1 MMERAHVIFFLLL
14 LTGCTILVTGC
25 TTPRMGDSHNTT
37 MVMQSYNAWAGQQVT
52 YSKQVS
58 STLTQIGNTLNEYNH
73 ETAQGSSDTTTLQ
86 GDVAADGQAINQ
98 WGSAGTTLGSATDSF
113 SSDTASL
120 SFGNDTETPW
130 LTGFLLQEMKI
141 YSIDMNNAQQHF
153 VDYNRD
159 LSGYLSLN
167 DPDYRDDSLR
177 MKAMDAKAQALSS
190 IADGDN
196 ALSNITAT
204 AKLIQ
209 QLQ

>member
-1 MMERAHVIFFLLL
+1 
-14 LTGCTILVTGC
+14 
-25 TTPRMGDSHNTT
+25 MGDSHNTT
-37 MVMQSYNAWAGQQVT
+37 VVIQSYNVWASHQVT

-58 STLTQIGNTLNEYNH
+58 STLTQIGNTLNDYNLY
-73 ETAQGSSDTTTLQ
+73 TASGSSDPGTLK
-86 GDVAADGQAINQ
+86 GEVTSDGQAINQ
-98 WGSAGTTLGSATDSF
+98 WGSAGSALGSATNSF

-120 SFGNDTETPW
+120 SYGNDTETLW
-130 LTGFLLQEMKI
+130 LTGLLLQEMKI

-159 LSGYLSLN
+159 ISEYLSEN

-177 MKAMDAKAQALSS
+177 AAAMDAKSQALSS

-204 AKLIQ
+204 AKILQ
-209 QLQ
+209 QYQ

>member
-1 MMERAHVIFFLLL
+1 MMDRTRVIFLLLL
-14 LTGCTILVTGC
+14 LTGCTLLVAGC
-25 TTPRMGDSHNTT
+25 TTPRIGDSHNTT
-37 MVMQSYNAWAGQQVT
+37 VVIQSYNTWADQQVT
-52 YSKQVS
+52 YSTQVR
-58 STLTQIGNTLNEYNH
+58 STFTQIGNTLNEYNH
-73 ETAQGSSDTTTLQ
+73 ETAQGSSDTGTLQ
-86 GDVAADGQAINQ
+86 GDVVADGQAINQ
-98 WGSAGTTLGSATDSF
+98 WGSAGTTMGSATDSF

-159 LSGYLSLN
+159 LSGYLSVN

-177 MKAMDAKAQALSS
+177 MEARDAKAQALSS

-209 QLQ
+209 ERQ